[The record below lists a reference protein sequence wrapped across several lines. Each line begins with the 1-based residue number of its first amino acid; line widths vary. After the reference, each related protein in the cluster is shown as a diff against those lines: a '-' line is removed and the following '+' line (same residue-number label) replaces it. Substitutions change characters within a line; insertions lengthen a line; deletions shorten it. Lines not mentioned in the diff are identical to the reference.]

1 MHKLGPQTALEDLYT
16 LFELLT
22 TTEMRVRDS
31 AQPIWMLEVSLLKL
45 ASLPSLQSLTTMVAR
60 LENLEQR
67 LGRAAGG
74 HVSEVPAITDGVHEE
89 EPGC

>member
-1 MHKLGPQTALEDLYT
+1 
-16 LFELLT
+16 
-22 TTEMRVRDS
+22 MRVRDS

-60 LENLEQR
+60 LENLERR
-67 LGRAAGG
+67 LGWASGG

-89 EPGC
+89 EPVVEASPAPLAQPDMDGHLG